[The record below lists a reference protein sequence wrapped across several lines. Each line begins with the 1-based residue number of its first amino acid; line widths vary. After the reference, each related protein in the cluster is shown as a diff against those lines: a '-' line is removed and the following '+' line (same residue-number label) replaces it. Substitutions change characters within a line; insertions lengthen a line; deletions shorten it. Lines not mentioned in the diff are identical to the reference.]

1 MKTDEKIKIDSL
13 IEKEYSHLDKILT
26 NEDVED
32 FKKLRNELKDT
43 WSKKQIFRTETE
55 MRIAVIDDGRYPTKA
70 SKYWQ
75 AVREQ
80 SVFFENLMSLSFDY
94 RRNDIR
100 IKKLQRKLD
109 NETDDLQRELLQVS
123 LDEKIFAKASMEQT
137 AKDRMRE
144 IKLWSKIKS
153 EIDDGTFD
161 NKNVNTHQKDS
172 YKYILENR
180 FNNITPNTSYSE
192 KFNITSQLSTI
203 NRVRS
208 EGILENK
215 NKNTLKINVK
225 KDKNINTK

>member
-1 MKTDEKIKIDSL
+1 
-13 IEKEYSHLDKILT
+13 
-26 NEDVED
+26 
-32 FKKLRNELKDT
+32 
-43 WSKKQIFRTETE
+43 
-55 MRIAVIDDGRYPTKA
+55 MRIAVIDDGRYPTNA

-100 IKKLQRKLD
+100 IKKLERKLD
-109 NETDDLQRELLQVS
+109 NETDDLQKELLQVS
-123 LDEKIFAKASMEQT
+123 LDEKIYAKASMEQT

-144 IKLWSKIKS
+144 IKLWSQIKS

-180 FNNITPNTSYSE
+180 FNNMTPSTPHNE
-192 KFNITSQLSTI
+192 KLDIISQLSTI
-203 NRVRS
+203 NRVRA

-215 NKNTLKINVK
+215 STPKVSIGTDKNT
-225 KDKNINTK
+225 DTK

>member
-1 MKTDEKIKIDSL
+1 MKTDEKEKIDSL
-13 IEKEYSHLDKILT
+13 IEKEYSHLNKILT

-32 FKKLRNELKDT
+32 FKKLRGELRDT

-55 MRIAVIDDGRYPTKA
+55 MRIAVIDDGRYPTNA

-80 SVFFENLMSLSFDY
+80 SVFFENLMSLSFSY
-94 RRNDIR
+94 RRNDIK
-100 IKKLQRKLD
+100 IKKLQKKLE
-109 NETDDLQRELLQVS
+109 NETDELKKELLQVS
-123 LDEKIFAKASMEQT
+123 LDETIYAKANMEQV

-144 IKLWSKIKS
+144 IKLWSQIKS
-153 EIDDGTFD
+153 EIDDGSFD

-180 FNNITPNTSYSE
+180 FNNITPTTPHNE
-192 KFNITSQLSTI
+192 KLDIISQLTTV
-203 NRVRS
+203 NRVRA

-215 NKNTLKINVK
+215 NKPKVSIET
-225 KDKNINTK
+225 DKNIDTK

>member
-1 MKTDEKIKIDSL
+1 MKTDEKEKIDSL

-32 FKKLRNELKDT
+32 FKKLRDELKDT

-55 MRIAVIDDGRYPTKA
+55 MRIAVIDDGRYPTNA

-100 IKKLQRKLD
+100 IKKLERKLD
-109 NETDDLQRELLQVS
+109 SETDDLQKELLQVS
-123 LDEKIFAKASMEQT
+123 LDEKIYAKASMEQV

-144 IKLWSKIKS
+144 IKLWSQIKS
-153 EIDDGTFD
+153 EINDGSFD

-180 FNNITPNTSYSE
+180 FNNITPNTPHNE
-192 KFNITSQLSTI
+192 KLDIISQLTTV
-203 NRVRS
+203 NRVRA
-208 EGILENK
+208 EGVLENK
-215 NKNTLKINVK
+215 STPKVTIGTGTNK
-225 KDKNINTK
+225 DTK